1 MGFTQA
7 QDGRSAHRGE
17 NDENGGFHLHRGRF
31 GTLSTPPVTG
41 LMRSSGRADMSVGR
55 YFGRGPA
62 RLPVAT
68 GQRRHGRSGRGVRG
82 GSFLAAGLALVVLLS
97 VVATAAPQAE
107 TSEALLGRAREAY
120 QAGRL
125 DEAVRL
131 ADQAVEAAS
140 SDGSADTA
148 RARLSRAVIY
158 EGAGRWAD
166 ALGDYT
172 HALEAF
178 PRMSEIHNRRGA
190 LYFKMGRIDESISD
204 FDKAVELDPRSDPHH
219 WQRGIS
225 YYYAGRFAECIGQ
238 FERHRTVNADDV
250 ENAFWHFLCKAA
262 QDGVEAA
269 RAGLLPVG
277 PDSRLPMMTVYALL
291 RGEAQVEDVLAA
303 AKGASGSSARRD
315 AALFYA
321 HLYIGL
327 YHEALGERDAAKL
340 HITKAA
346 REFRFE
352 HYMGDV
358 ARVHAERMRDKR

>member
-1 MGFTQA
+1 M
-7 QDGRSAHRGE
+7 
-17 NDENGGFHLHRGRF
+17 
-31 GTLSTPPVTG
+31 
-41 LMRSSGRADMSVGR
+41 
-55 YFGRGPA
+55 
-62 RLPVAT
+62 
-68 GQRRHGRSGRGVRG
+68 
-82 GSFLAAGLALVVLLS
+82 VLLS